1 MHKTHVYDNYNNNN
15 NNNIFSERKKFA
27 ITNSPLRECLIYYTQ
42 TTKRSFWRQK
52 PNGLLSAVLD
62 LGKEK
67 YLIICFHI
75 KVNNVSWRFEIVYY
89 DTSA

>member
-15 NNNIFSERKKFA
+15 IFSERKKICHHKFTSKRVFN
-27 ITNSPLRECLIYYTQ
+27 ILY
-42 TTKRSFWRQK
+42 TKRSFWRQK